1 MRPLKGLLLW
11 FVVATCLQ
19 AQKAEQGTPADQT
32 AQTFR
37 LDPHRPLVYLKFD
50 HIGQG
55 TRMNDQEPSA
65 RIWLHLINNCRLPI
79 VVDAGGQV
87 EGGLKGEIYVDNV
100 VRLNPPSN
108 GVSVLDSQV
117 EPDSPVIPTTLTD
130 PGQPPNRKNPT
141 NVKPQA
147 KPTADD
153 EPRMPAG
160 YPSSDVVSTE
170 TILPGAGVLFSVP
183 IDFVTKKWHF
193 EITFHLGP
201 EASDGRIPEG
211 SAFVNR
217 DVRGQV
223 EMILSYNFWDLPE
236 EHQAEVEKLNLN
248 LAKKP

>member
-1 MRPLKGLLLW
+1 MRALESLLLCL
-11 FVVATCLQ
+11 VVATCLQ

-55 TRMNDQEPSA
+55 TRMNDQEPST

-100 VRLNPPSN
+100 VRLNPAIN
-108 GVSVLDSQV
+108 GAAVFDSQV
-117 EPDSPVIPTTLTD
+117 EPDSPVISTTLTD
-130 PGQPPNRKNPT
+130 PGQPPNRKNPK
-141 NVKPQA
+141 NVKPQS
-147 KPTADD
+147 KPTGDD

-170 TILPGAGVLFSVP
+170 TIMPGSSVLFSVP
-183 IDFVTKKWHF
+183 VNFVTKKWHF
-193 EITFHLGP
+193 EITFHLDSDI
-201 EASDGRIPEG
+201 SDGQIPEG
-211 SAFVNR
+211 PAFVNL

-223 EMILSYNFWDLPE
+223 EMTLRYGFWDLPE
-236 EHQAEVEKLNLN
+236 EHRAEVEKLNLN